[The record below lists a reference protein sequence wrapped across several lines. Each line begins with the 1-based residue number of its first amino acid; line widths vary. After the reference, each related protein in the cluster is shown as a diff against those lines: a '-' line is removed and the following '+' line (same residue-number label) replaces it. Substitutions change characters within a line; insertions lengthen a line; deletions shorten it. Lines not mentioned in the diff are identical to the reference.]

1 MKKTLRYNYRLNP
14 TPEQEA
20 KLVEFG

>member
-1 MKKTLRYNYRLNP
+1 MKKTLRDNYRLNP

>member
-14 TPEQEA
+14 TPEQE
-20 KLVEFG
+20 